1 MLVEYRGR
9 NNNILTSTCS
19 YILLYSTVTT
29 YGKYPTSTEK
39 LVWYLHMYAMYSM
52 VYPMCQN
59 NYVSGIDAPIKAIL
73 VLQYALWLQPCLG
86 NRVPLETA
94 LGK

>member
-1 MLVEYRGR
+1 
-9 NNNILTSTCS
+9 
-19 YILLYSTVTT
+19 
-29 YGKYPTSTEK
+29 
-39 LVWYLHMYAMYSM
+39 MYAMYSM